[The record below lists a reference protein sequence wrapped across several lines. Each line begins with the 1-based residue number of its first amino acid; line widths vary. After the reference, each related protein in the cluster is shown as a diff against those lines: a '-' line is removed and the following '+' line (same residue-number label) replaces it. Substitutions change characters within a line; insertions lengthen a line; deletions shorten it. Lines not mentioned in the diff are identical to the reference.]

1 MSFELNRGGQ
11 WANVRWQ
18 KFMKL
23 PNPYTQR
30 ELADARKL
38 PPPNEPFAAINV
50 SFHKTYTRLV
60 EQVLA
65 QLGDSVPVI
74 VLIGDDAT
82 LLCDGREHRE
92 QFIPARY
99 HELKALGHLA
109 FGVQLTLMANGSGRL
124 SDVTVSE
131 LHGKRAQIEEIQAII
146 NASQGSASRSPTM
159 KAPDELL
166 CRARALVDRV
176 LEKGAVDFDRLQDHV
191 RALASHA
198 LEIAQLAVCIELEQ
212 LHALLTRWRNDLGEK
227 RWAGMYVVICGAHQ
241 PRYREAACQYFGRL
255 LRQPQGPAAERE
267 DRLVYAEGLCD
278 IQGALDLLA
287 RHIVDQRASNLLFG
301 DRRRLQED
309 LLADAANTEVR
320 KLLPKVRRCPNTVQR
335 RRR

>member
-1 MSFELNRGGQ
+1 
-11 WANVRWQ
+11 
-18 KFMKL
+18 MKL
-23 PNPYTQR
+23 SNPYTER
-30 ELADARKL
+30 ELAEARSL
-38 PPPNEPFAAINV
+38 PPPNEPFASINV
-50 SFHKTYTRLV
+50 SFHETYTRLV

-65 QLGDSVPVI
+65 QLGDSVPVV

-82 LLCDGREHRE
+82 LLWDGREQCE

-109 FGVQLTLMANGSGRL
+109 FGVQLTLMANGNGRL
-124 SDVTVSE
+124 SE
-131 LHGKRAQIEEIQAII
+131 LTTKELREKREQIREIHAII
-146 NASQGSASRSPTM
+146 NATPISASCSPTM
-159 KAPDELL
+159 KPPVELL

-176 LEKGAVDFDRLQDHV
+176 LEEGVVDFDRLQEHI

-198 LEIAQLAVCIELEQ
+198 LETAQLAVCIELEQ
-212 LHALLTRWRNDLGEK
+212 LHALLARWRNDLGEK

-255 LRQPQGPAAERE
+255 LHQAESSAAERE

-278 IQGALDLLA
+278 VDSTLDLLA

>member
-1 MSFELNRGGQ
+1 
-11 WANVRWQ
+11 
-18 KFMKL
+18 MKL

-30 ELADARKL
+30 ELAEARNR

-50 SFHKTYTRLV
+50 SFHETYTRLV

-65 QLGDSVPVI
+65 QLGDSVSVI

-82 LLCDGREHRE
+82 LLCDNGEQRE
-92 QFIPARY
+92 QVIPPRY

-124 SDVTVSE
+124 TELTANE
-131 LHGKRAQIEEIQAII
+131 LHGKRAQIQETQTII
-146 NASQGSASRSPTM
+146 NASSACASSSVTM
-159 KAPDELL
+159 RAPAELL

-176 LEKGAVDFDRLQDHV
+176 LDEGVIDFERLQEHI
-191 RALASHA
+191 RALASYA
-198 LEIAQLAVCIELEQ
+198 LETAQLAVCIELEK

-227 RWAGMYVVICGAHQ
+227 RWAGLYVVICGAHQ
-241 PRYREAACQYFGRL
+241 PRYREAACQYLGRL
-255 LRQPQGPAAERE
+255 LHQPDGYGADRE
-267 DRLVYAEGLCD
+267 DRLVYGEGLCD
-278 IQGALDLLA
+278 VNAALDLLA

-309 LLADAANTEVR
+309 LLADAASTEVR
-320 KLLPKVRRCPNTVQR
+320 KLFPQVRRCPRGAHR
-335 RRR
+335 RAR